1 VWYSFLNPEKGSV
14 WFLVGLATRTCVD
27 LGFHNEHNVQLDQL
41 DSLEIDMRRR
51 LFWVTYK
58 LDRLLSQSLGR
69 PPAIPDGFI
78 NVPMPSHLHDVDI
91 HPDHYGPLEGE
102 ACSYKAV
109 FIHTTKLRQLQSEI
123 LNNTYG
129 TMNSAPPAE
138 EWFDEMFERLK
149 EWLATSP
156 DPRGAVSTEGYAISF
171 HSKSQSRDGILGSL
185 LMIDSALLLYR
196 PSPGCPRPGRK
207 ALATVLASSSY
218 NIRIYRRMQL
228 SNRISWLWMTASDP
242 SMEVAMLIFYRVTL
256 PLWRGCHSSTRSST
270 CIPPVGDKEFRLW
283 KRQ

>member
-1 VWYSFLNPEKGSV
+1 
-14 WFLVGLATRTCVD
+14 
-27 LGFHNEHNVQLDQL
+27 
-41 DSLEIDMRRR
+41 MRRR

-129 TMNSAPPAE
+129 TMNTSPPAE

-171 HSKSQSRDGILGSL
+171 HSRSCPFYFLFSTRARK
-185 LMIDSALLLYR
+185 LMGLQTRHSYYTG
-196 PSPGCPRPGRK
+196 PVQV
-207 ALATVLASSSY
+207 VLAPGGKP
-218 NIRIYRRMQL
+218 
-228 SNRISWLWMTASDP
+228 WP
-242 SMEVAMLIFYRVTL
+242 
-256 PLWRGCHSSTRSST
+256 RSSPARAIISGST
-270 CIPPVGDKEFRLW
+270 GACSSAIVSAGSG
-283 KRQ
+283 

>member
-1 VWYSFLNPEKGSV
+1 M
-14 WFLVGLATRTCVD
+14 GLATRTCVD
-27 LGFHNEHNVQLDQL
+27 LGFHNEHNVQLDSL

-91 HPDHYGPLEGE
+91 HPDHYGQLEGE
-102 ACSYKAV
+102 GCSYKAV
-109 FIHTTKLRQLQSEI
+109 FIHTTRLRQLQSEI

-129 TMNSAPPAE
+129 TMNTAPPAE
-138 EWFDEMFERLK
+138 EWFEEMFERLK

-171 HSKSQSRDGILGSL
+171 HSKFL
-185 LMIDSALLLYR
+185 
-196 PSPGCPRPGRK
+196 PF
-207 ALATVLASSSY
+207 SSY
-218 NIRIYRRMQL
+218 RSDVRFGITPL
-228 SNRISWLWMTASDP
+228 S
-242 SMEVAMLIFYRVTL
+242 TL
-256 PLWRGCHSSTRSST
+256 TGMSTSR
-270 CIPPVGDKEFRLW
+270 
-283 KRQ
+283 